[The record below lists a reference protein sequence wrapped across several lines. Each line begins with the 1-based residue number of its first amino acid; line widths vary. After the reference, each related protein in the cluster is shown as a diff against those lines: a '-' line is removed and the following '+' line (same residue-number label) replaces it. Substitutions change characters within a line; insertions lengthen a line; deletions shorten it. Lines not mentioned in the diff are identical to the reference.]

1 MKINVFLPMKMIN
14 ERFPNKNIIDFQG
27 IPLFNHVLRTVSN
40 IELFDFIDIFASTD
54 EYKNH
59 LVISDSRI
67 RFIERDE
74 KLDSSQTSISRVIYE
89 YCNNSDADII
99 LMLHATSPMLEKNSI
114 LKCLENVLSGEYDSS
129 ATMIAIREFAY
140 FNEKPI
146 NFDSDQ
152 PLPRL
157 QDIKPIFVEQNGLW
171 VFRKLD
177 FLNQQKRVYGK
188 TYFHIVSGAEATD
201 IDFKEDL
208 DYLKFITE
216 GNFDHDV

>member
-1 MKINVFLPMKMIN
+1 MKMIN
-14 ERFPNKNIIDFQG
+14 ERFPNKNVVDFQG

-40 IELFDFIDIFASTD
+40 IKLFDFIDIFASTD

-59 LVISDSRI
+59 LIISDSRI
-67 RFIERDE
+67 RFIARDE
-74 KLDSSQTSISRVIYE
+74 KLDLSQTSISRVIFE

-99 LMLHATSPMLEKNSI
+99 LMLHATSPMLEENTI

-146 NFDSDQ
+146 NFDSEQ
-152 PLPRL
+152 ALPRL
-157 QDIKPIFVEQNGLW
+157 QDIEPILVEQNGLW
-171 VFRKLD
+171 VFKRLD

-188 TYFHIVSGAEATD
+188 TYFHVVSGVEAAD

-216 GNFDHDV
+216 RNFDQNV